1 MPSTPTQL
9 NNDLSQALIAFSRS
23 PRFELFKGIEIGRLL
38 PEECQSHP
46 DLSALTLQDLLE
58 RFLRGDQDGYLI
70 TAEQESS
77 LLHLLRALV
86 DDGDEAV
93 STTTPAQMAPP
104 LESSESYNETIQ
116 EEQSPPPDE
125 HEVSSVK
132 LELDLREQ
140 ISAIVAHPSY
150 ESARRRTLGE
160 FWDKSWTPAPFEEA
174 FTLGQLAKMDL
185 AQLFKKRMVNDNR
198 INNIVR
204 ALRRAK
210 DELDRQGRIFGSAS
224 ASIAEPHNQECA
236 PVARVSEVATL
247 SCVAPP
253 LDLRG
258 AAKLAMHHLLAAG
271 VSVDRYTLVERF
283 RLALLL
289 ELGVVRCIEIVLNRS
304 AKKSELARI
313 KQVAEREL
321 DSRDLSL
328 ARALLSGVGAS
339 EAEIARA
346 LGFKAYDYSSPLE
359 QVLASIV
366 AIGLGAV
373 VVRYQGVECEG
384 FWTLHP
390 DLLES
395 VYQGAQRPVLEPFLL
410 NFIKSLAPRASKG
423 GRRGK
428 RVKRGRSASR

>member
-1 MPSTPTQL
+1 MQL
-9 NNDLSQALIAFSRS
+9 NNDLSQALIAFSQS

-38 PEECQSHP
+38 PEECQAHP
-46 DLSALTLQDLLE
+46 DLSALTLQDLLG
-58 RFLRGDQDGYLI
+58 RFLSGDQEEYLI

-104 LESSESYNETIQ
+104 LESYDKTLQHE
-116 EEQSPPPDE
+116 EEQSPLPDE

-140 ISAIVAHPSY
+140 ISAIAAHPSY

-174 FTLGQLAKMDL
+174 FTLGQLTKMDL

-210 DELDRQGRIFGSAS
+210 DELDRQGRSIGSAS

-236 PVARVSEVATL
+236 PVARVSKVATL

-258 AAKLAMHHLLAAG
+258 AAKLAMHHLLAAD
-271 VSVDRYTLVERF
+271 VSADRDTLVERF
-283 RLALLL
+283 RLALVL
-289 ELGVVRCIEIVLNRS
+289 ELGVVRCIEIALNRS
-304 AKKSELARI
+304 AKNSELARI

-346 LGFKAYDYSSPLE
+346 LGFKSYDYSAPLE

-395 VYQGAQRPVLEPFLL
+395 VYQSAQRPVLEPFLL
-410 NFIKSLAPRASKG
+410 NFIKSLTPRASKG

-428 RVKRGRSASR
+428 RMKRGRSASR